1 MGLPSSGALA
11 FSSIQSQFGGSNP
24 ISLNEYYRNGS
35 FVPSN
40 QFNTNV
46 PTSGQIS
53 VSQFYSTEGFNSFGQ
68 YVVGNSG
75 GKIVGYGW
83 SFSGN
88 ATYGTPNKISISG
101 PTKVGWIQCSGLP
114 GLAYNCL
121 FMGNSP
127 YNSSGV
133 GSRNSNVRT
142 SSANGPVVNTANGN
156 GSFGFTSVSATT
168 SLTGTYNWTGSSGH
182 SATTTNTVDLSGVNG
197 QTVYTNW
204 G

>member
-1 MGLPSSGALA
+1 MALPSSGALA
-11 FSSIQSQFGGSNP
+11 FSTIQSAFGGSNP
-24 ISLNEYYRNGS
+24 ISLSEYYRNGS

-53 VSQFYSTEGFNSFGQ
+53 VSQFYSTEGFNNFGQ
-68 YVVGNSG
+68 YVVGASG
-75 GKIVGYGW
+75 GKIVSNGW
-83 SFSGN
+83 LFYGN

-101 PTKVGWIQCSGLP
+101 PTKVGWISCSGLD
-114 GLAYNCL
+114 GLAKNCR

-133 GSRNSNVRT
+133 GSRNSAVRT
-142 SSANGPVVNTANGN
+142 SSANGPVV
-156 GSFGFTSVSATT
+156 GSGFGFTGVSAVTNT
-168 SLTGTYNWTGSSGH
+168 NGTYNWVGSPGH
-182 SATTTNTVDLSGVNG
+182 QCNTNAQVNMAG
-197 QTVYTNW
+197 IVGSTVYTNW

>member
-11 FSSIQSQFGGSNP
+11 FSTIQSQFGGSNP
-24 ISLNEYYRNGS
+24 ISLSEYYRNGS
-35 FVPSN
+35 FVPQN

-68 YVVGNSG
+68 YGVGNSG
-75 GKIVGYGW
+75 GKIVSNGWLFYGNNT
-83 SFSGN
+83 F
-88 ATYGTPNKISISG
+88 GTPGKISISG
-101 PTKVGWIQCSGLP
+101 PTKVGWIGCSGLN
-114 GLAYNCL
+114 GIAFNCR

-133 GSRNSNVRT
+133 ASRNSNIR
-142 SSANGPVVNTANGN
+142 SGSANGPVVN
-156 GSFGFTSVSATT
+156 SFGFQQVNTVTNNN
-168 SLTGTYNWTGSSGH
+168 GTYNWVGGPGH
-182 SATTTNTVDLSGVNG
+182 AANTTVALNLSGVTG
-197 QTVYTNW
+197 TTVYTNW